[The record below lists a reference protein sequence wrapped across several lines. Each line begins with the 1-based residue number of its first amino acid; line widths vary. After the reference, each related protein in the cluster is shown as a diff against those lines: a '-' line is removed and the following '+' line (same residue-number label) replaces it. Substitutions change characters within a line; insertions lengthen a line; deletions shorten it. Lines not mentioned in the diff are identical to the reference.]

1 MEGLLEFCY
10 EPVLPSSDFSTPA
23 NATFEIWYNG
33 DFGLCFEYLVFI
45 TFLSALFGVTS
56 AVYAGWK
63 YTVIKRRRIP
73 IALAARAAVSLCV
86 ILNTGVEFIASF
98 MLAPW
103 RPYSVLLAEI
113 VRIISWSVHLF
124 CIYVL
129 WTSVRHSGRG
139 PLTLHATWFL
149 AFIGDIIHFRTVIRW
164 NTQPSDYPF
173 LHISNDYFSLLLQI
187 TTYVHFGLQCLYT
200 ATLIFSVPPVTD
212 DNIKI
217 PLKKIARRLYSGS
230 TQFSDEDE
238 EYRAAQQH
246 LVTSKTD
253 GSTTYGSVLVKG
265 LHDHTRRRGEVDT
278 TKLEASEDKANILSL
293 LSFWWVR
300 PLMKRGDLGLLE
312 KPDDLLQLPKS
323 LETSNI
329 RAKFLKVLQRYR
341 GNHSSASSQ
350 TSPSRSYGVGVGVD
364 GMETTNQQ
372 ACDVDE
378 SETSTVLHSLIGST
392 QGGPRKKTASE
403 SGNGRGGGGSK
414 ISLFWALNRAFGLH
428 YYPLGLLKLLA
439 DGLGFAGPLLLHALV
454 SFMENRN
461 VRRNT
466 ASMWYGFVS
475 QKLPLAHFS
484 LSCPIL
490 SNVCS

>member
-45 TFLSALFGVTS
+45 AFLSALFGVTS
-56 AVYAGWK
+56 ALYAGWK
-63 YTVIKRRRIP
+63 YTVVKRRRIP
-73 IALAARAAVSLCV
+73 VALATRAAVSLCV
-86 ILNTGVEFIASF
+86 ILNAGVEFIASF
-98 MLAPW
+98 MLATW

-129 WTSVRHSGRG
+129 CTSVRHSGRG

-200 ATLIFSVPPVTD
+200 ATLIFSAPPVTD

-238 EYRAAQQH
+238 EYRAARQH

-253 GSTTYGSVLVKG
+253 GSTMYGSVLVKG

-278 TKLEASEDKANILSL
+278 SKLEASEDKANILSL

-341 GNHSSASSQ
+341 SSHSSASSQ
-350 TSPSRSYGVGVGVD
+350 TPSSRSYGVGVD
-364 GMETTNQQ
+364 DIETTNQQ
-372 ACDVDE
+372 ACDVDG
-378 SETSTVLHSLIGST
+378 SETSTLLHSLIGST
-392 QGGPRKKTASE
+392 QGGPRKKPASE
-403 SGNGRGGGGSK
+403 TGKSRGGGGSK

-461 VRRNT
+461 VSGIQLVRGY
-466 ASMWYGFVS
+466 SWF
-475 QKLPLAHFS
+475 
-484 LSCPIL
+484 
-490 SNVCS
+490 CS